1 MSECRFTA
9 ATTIAEAVDSLVAA
23 KGDGHIIAGGVA
35 LVILMNEKLLQP
47 SWLIDIS
54 RIDEL
59 KGISVAADRTIRIG
73 AAVTHREV
81 ARSTEIAAV
90 YPMLTE
96 MAAEIACG
104 RVMNRGTIGGNICL
118 ADPQGDPPVAMLA
131 LDATFRVAGPGGV
144 REVPAR
150 SFFEDLYIT
159 ALGEDEL
166 LRDIQIGAP
175 VANTGTAFGKFAARK
190 AMDYSS
196 TISAAVSL
204 VRDPDG
210 GGIAE
215 IGLGLGGCGV
225 IPVWPEKTEAV
236 LHGRQPDDETFAA
249 MRATLVDEIE
259 PIGDSLYSADYKRH
273 VAGVIL
279 KRTVVIAYA
288 RAAEA
293 GQ

>member
-1 MSECRFTA
+1 VSGCRFTA
-9 ATTIAEAVDSLVAA
+9 AKTVAEAVDSLVAA

-59 KGISVAADRTIRIG
+59 KGITVGADRTIRIG

-81 ARSTEIAAV
+81 ARSSEIAAV

-96 MAAEIACG
+96 MASEIACG
-104 RVMNRGTIGGNICL
+104 RIMNRGTIGGNICL

-131 LDATFRVAGPGGV
+131 LDATFRIAGPGGK

-150 SFFEDLYIT
+150 SFFEDLYVT

-166 LRDIQIGAP
+166 LSDIHIPAP
-175 VANTGTAFGKFAARK
+175 VTNTGTAFGKFAARK

-196 TISAAVSL
+196 TISTAVSL
-204 VRDPDG
+204 VRDPNG

-225 IPVWPEKTEAV
+225 TPVWPEKTEAV
-236 LHGRQPDDETFAA
+236 LRGRKPDDETFAV
-249 MRATLVDEIE
+249 MRATLADEIE
-259 PIGDSLYSADYKRH
+259 PIGDSLYSADYKRR
-273 VAGVIL
+273 VAGIIL
-279 KRTVVIAYA
+279 TRTVKMAYQRTEGA
-288 RAAEA
+288 S
-293 GQ
+293 Q